1 MAGGRN
7 KGRPHQ
13 RTIDKINLI
22 VRNEMANPLMSTQDI
37 AAVVGVGP
45 SRLAII
51 RTLPLYKQIR
61 NQYMTGIV
69 ARLDDQVERNF
80 KLGGET
86 LKFAV
91 PLALQGLV
99 QQALHAKD
107 ERVKNKAINDILD
120 RDGTFAKVSR
130 TTLTVE
136 ETGKAASDKDNE
148 MAQAMLKALE
158 QKKSN
163 NIPDPTTDTIQ

>member
-37 AAVVGVGP
+37 AALVGVGAG
-45 SRLAII
+45 RLGVI
-51 RTLPLYKQIR
+51 RMLPLYKQIR

-69 ARLDDQVERNF
+69 TRLDNKVEENF

-136 ETGKAASDKDNE
+136 EQGKAANDKDNE

-158 QKKSN
+158 QKKVN
-163 NIPDPTTDTIQ
+163 NSPDPTTDMIQ